1 MYVLLLLSL
10 RLLLQF
16 ATGATGLRLVGCRS
30 SSDSGNNSST
40 VTMTTVTALN
50 AAWRVCA
57 RGAHE
62 MAQTQLAQEVPDL
75 SVPARGESFG

>member
-1 MYVLLLLSL
+1 M
-10 RLLLQF
+10 
-16 ATGATGLRLVGCRS
+16 ATKSAVAIMTTTTNS
-30 SSDSGNNSST
+30 SNGINDSNSNLSDSGNNSST